1 MLRTEAPRQ
10 SGPRRVRGSITPLVS
25 LRSPVPLLVA
35 GIGVA
40 LLVIAVVTL
49 PSRPAAEAQQTPN
62 ISTEEAVTLVA
73 NEMWSSDAAIQVRSQ
88 GHARFDDGTWTITLG
103 DAQFHFSQRNRIV
116 VADNSAAWQLQYGGS
131 DGPGR
136 PTLSS

>member
-1 MLRTEAPRQ
+1 
-10 SGPRRVRGSITPLVS
+10 

-49 PSRPAAEAQQTPN
+49 PSRPTPEPTQTAT
-62 ISTEEAVTLVA
+62 ISPEEALTLVA
-73 NEMWSSDAAIQVRSQ
+73 NDMRSGDVAIQIRAQ
-88 GHARFDDGTWTITLG
+88 GQTRFDDGTWTVTLG

-116 VADNSAAWQLQYGGS
+116 VADNAAAWQLQYKQ
-131 DGPGR
+131 P
-136 PTLSS
+136 